1 MDLTN
6 KQIKIPF
13 QSTTTFPPQ
22 TTVKV
27 EVSEQVG
34 EGVYKVT
41 GVYDF
46 IFDDVYQITEQGALM
61 SKIRE
66 KLEQLSE

>member
-13 QSTTTFPPQ
+13 QSTTTYPEQ
-22 TTVKV
+22 TIAKV
-27 EVSEQVG
+27 EVSE
-34 EGVYKVT
+34 EIITGVYKVI

-46 IFDDVYQITEQGALM
+46 VFDHVYQITEQAALL
-61 SKIRE
+61 SEIRQ
-66 KLEQLSE
+66 KLEQLP